1 MKDATKRGV
10 FGGKNVANLT
20 SSVFPPKLIH
30 HNVKGD
36 NMEEIKSIRETLEI
50 TLEKAQEIIDEIMT
64 LFVLV
69 NEMEKSGN
77 KGKIYQMEEYAN
89 DQKRM
94 EQKRV

>member
-10 FGGKNVANLT
+10 FGGKNVATLI

-30 HNVKGD
+30 YNVKGD

-50 TLEKAQEIIDEIMT
+50 TLEKAQEIIDEIMI

>member
-1 MKDATKRGV
+1 
-10 FGGKNVANLT
+10 
-20 SSVFPPKLIH
+20 
-30 HNVKGD
+30 
-36 NMEEIKSIRETLEI
+36 MEEIKSIRETLEI
-50 TLEKAQEIIDEIMT
+50 TLEKAQEIIDEIMI